1 MYIDEKGILQ
11 YNKVGFTYGTIL
23 TIHKS
28 VKLQVNGQS
37 VHKMIQMQ

>member
-1 MYIDEKGILQ
+1 MYIDEKGVLQ
-11 YNKVGFTYGTIL
+11 YNKVGFTNRTIL

-37 VHKMIQMQ
+37 AHKLIQMQ